1 MNGVDIGHQNRRAA
15 RRISDTVCTLLN
27 RRGNV
32 ADGIH
37 RLLHDLLQVARLLLK
52 MIHRGIH
59 IRRIIPVLYTVFYKS
74 VIIRHDRP
82 VDVFDDRVGIV
93 GELIHCLRYQRVDGL
108 NIVRGLSGGIR
119 QLSYLIRDN
128 CKSFSGFACSRR
140 LNGSI
145 QCQQICLGC
154 NFVDCCD
161 NLFYLLDTV

>member
-1 MNGVDIGHQNRRAA
+1 MNGVNVGHQHRRAA
-15 RRISDTVCTLLN
+15 RRISDTVCTLLD

-37 RLLHDLLQVARLLLK
+37 RLLHDPLQVARLPLK
-52 MIHRGIH
+52 MI
-59 IRRIIPVLYTVFYKS
+59 
-74 VIIRHDRP
+74 HDRP

-145 QCQQICLGC
+145 QCKEVRLAG
-154 NFVDCCD
+154 
-161 NLFYLLDTV
+161 YA

>member
-1 MNGVDIGHQNRRAA
+1 MYKRQ
-15 RRISDTVCTLLN
+15 LLN

-145 QCQQICLGC
+145 QCKEVRLAG
-154 NFVDCCD
+154 
-161 NLFYLLDTV
+161 YA